1 MNQRTA
7 IALSTAF
14 PLYLLIITQTDFSL
28 TGFWTDLIFF
38 IALSILALLLVFKYK
53 STKTGLTIS
62 LRITNMAC
70 VLAAAGILMMRLN
83 NPFIADT
90 FKMRSFYFQT
100 VDGRLFNAYFKP
112 VGAYS
117 GGQGNFW
124 ITESPMY
131 FPIIE
136 WPVYY
141 DRTVHWNF
149 REDIQE
155 GVPVD
160 NYEVVRRYIRDE
172 VIGKGK

>member
-7 IALSTAF
+7 IALSIVF
-14 PLYLLIITQTDFSL
+14 PLYLVVITLTNFSL
-28 TGFWTDLIFF
+28 TGFWTDLVFS
-38 IALSILALLLVFKYK
+38 IALSILAMLLVFKYK
-53 STKTGLTIS
+53 STKTGLTIAV
-62 LRITNMAC
+62 RITNMAC
-70 VLAAAGILMMRLN
+70 VLAAAGFLLLRLN

-90 FKMRSFYFQT
+90 FKLRSFYFQT

-117 GGQGNFW
+117 GGEGNFW

-155 GVPVD
+155 GVPAD
-160 NYEVVRRYIRDE
+160 NYAVVRRYIRE
-172 VIGKGK
+172 YVIEKGK